1 MARLPDKT
9 RCFVA
14 AGHAE
19 PSSRPNLT
27 GNPVLPLECFSSAR
41 LSFAALFFPMSDTSM
56 RKILILAVSAAA
68 LMVSACNT
76 IAGVGQD
83 VSAAGRAVTNTA
95 KDAK

>member
-1 MARLPDKT
+1 MLQLGKLKFR
-9 RCFVA
+9 
-14 AGHAE
+14 
-19 PSSRPNLT
+19 
-27 GNPVLPLECFSSAR
+27 R
-41 LSFAALFFPMSDTSM
+41 LSFPMSDIPM